1 MSYEGYTQYICK
13 NQHYWTCDAYSDFN
27 ICPYCGEIAIWS
39 NMVDVTN
46 GSWDDEGERIDGY
59 VEPEVLEERKCEYC
73 GSVLERKYK
82 VPNGYK

>member
-1 MSYEGYTQYICK
+1 MSFEGYTQYICK

-27 ICPYCGEIAIWS
+27 ICPYCGEIAIWF

-59 VEPEVLEERKCEYC
+59 VEPEVLEERKCESC
-73 GSVLERKYK
+73 GSILERKVKIPK
-82 VPNGYK
+82 VE